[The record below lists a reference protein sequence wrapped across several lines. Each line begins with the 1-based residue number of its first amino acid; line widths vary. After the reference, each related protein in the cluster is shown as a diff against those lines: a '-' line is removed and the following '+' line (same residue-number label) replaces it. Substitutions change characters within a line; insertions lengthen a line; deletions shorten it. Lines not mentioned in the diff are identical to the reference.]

1 MTHATSLVS
10 CVLCVMTALVCR
22 VSRSG
27 RSVSA
32 DWTILEPK
40 VRRNSNV
47 RATQPLRGNPNLPP
61 PHYGCPIMPIHGG
74 KGMAALVTPCN
85 SLRLLHH
92 RKHTCV
98 SHFVQFAQ
106 FRRHGWSYMD
116 ARGLMGKV
124 KGFMYLANMCAKVL
138 GGLNL
143 GMASCS
149 ERQRQYRSH

>member
-1 MTHATSLVS
+1 M
-10 CVLCVMTALVCR
+10 LCVMGALVCR

-27 RSVSA
+27 RSASA
-32 DWTILEPK
+32 DWTIIEPK
-40 VRRNSNV
+40 SSAQFKRSSNTASE
-47 RATQPLRGNPNLPP
+47 RQPKPP
-61 PHYGCPIMPIHGG
+61 TTLHTRPHYGCPIMPIHGG